1 MKTIIRIEHKSGYG
15 IFRATDR
22 LGNEIIHTKKHEN
35 KFKHLVRRHY
45 DFPTPFRDS
54 KIDRYIE
61 PEEFCAFKS
70 IEQVQQ
76 WITKD
81 EIIALTKLD
90 FKVLML
96 DVSECIEGEYQII
109 YEKKNILQSKDITN
123 LFI

>member
-15 IFRATDR
+15 IFRAVNR
-22 LGNEIIHTKKHEN
+22 LGNCIIDSKKAGKTFN
-35 KFKHLVRRHY
+35 KLQIRHFG
-45 DFPTPFRDS
+45 FPTPHDDS
-54 KIDRYIE
+54 KINRFIQDN
-61 PEEFCAFKS
+61 EFCAFKS
-70 IEQVQQ
+70 IEQVQR

-109 YEKKNILQSKDITN
+109 YEKENILQSKDITN

>member
-15 IFRATDR
+15 IFRAVNR
-22 LGNEIIHTKKHEN
+22 LGNCIIDTKKNES
-35 KFKHLVRRHY
+35 KFKLLYRRHL
-45 DFPTPFRDS
+45 DFPTPSRDS
-54 KIDRYIE
+54 KIDRDIE
-61 PEEFCAFKS
+61 TEEFCAFKS

>member
-1 MKTIIRIEHKSGYG
+1 MKTIIRIEHKSGNG
-15 IFRATDR
+15 IFRAVNR
-22 LGNEIIHTKKHEN
+22 LGNYIIDSKKVGKTFN
-35 KFKHLVRRHY
+35 KLQIRHFE
-45 DFPTPFRDS
+45 FPTPYGDS
-54 KIDRYIE
+54 KISRFINED
-61 PEEFCAFKS
+61 EFCAFKS

>member
-1 MKTIIRIEHKSGYG
+1 MKTIIRIEHKSGIG
-15 IFRATDR
+15 IFRAKNR
-22 LGNEIIHTKKHEN
+22 LGNEIIFTKKN
-35 KFKHLVRRHY
+35 RSKFNSLEKRHW
-45 DFPTPFRDS
+45 DFPTPYGDS
-54 KIDRYIE
+54 KINRFIN

-81 EIIALTKLD
+81 EIIALTKHD

>member
-15 IFRATDR
+15 IFRAVNR
-22 LGNEIIHTKKHEN
+22 LGNCIIDSKKAGKTFN
-35 KFKHLVRRHY
+35 KLQVRHFE
-45 DFPTPFRDS
+45 FPTPHRDS
-54 KIDRYIE
+54 KISRFIE
-61 PEEFCAFKS
+61 DNEFCAFKS

-109 YEKKNILQSKDITN
+109 YEKENILQSKDITN

>member
-1 MKTIIRIEHKSGYG
+1 MKTIIRIEHKSGHG
-15 IFRATDR
+15 IFRAVNR
-22 LGNEIIHTKKHEN
+22 LGNYIIDTKKNES
-35 KFKHLVRRHY
+35 KFKLLCRRHWN
-45 DFPTPFRDS
+45 FPTPSRDS
-54 KIDRYIE
+54 KINRFIN